1 MRHTFFSEN
10 IFPNRIAPSVPYRC
24 THEHQYPA
32 KQYQKYGNRFYNYEQ
47 SSPPPSAVAVSRFEN
62 QGHDHR
68 EKAQMKH
75 PLVKPPN
82 QMSVFVQQ
90 QPANAEK
97 QKEQHRRQTGPER
110 DFAAHT
116 APFT

>member
-32 KQYQKYGNRFYNYEQ
+32 KQYQKDGNRFPNYEQ

-82 QMSVFVQQ
+82 QINQR
-90 QPANAEK
+90 NIE
-97 QKEQHRRQTGPER
+97 
-110 DFAAHT
+110 
-116 APFT
+116 